1 MTKELAIEASST
13 KDRSPHIFHP
23 SSQAVSLPFLFL
35 AFLKVGSTAFGGF
48 MALISVVESIIVEQR
63 KLLQHEDMLDGISLA
78 SVLPGPVAANVVA
91 YVGYRL
97 RGTLGAIATATGVLF
112 PSFILVL
119 GFTIAYQSAGDS
131 PIVHNLLMG
140 FVPAVAAII
149 LGAVWRMSKK
159 ALKGRVEILVT
170 VIAAAIMFAI
180 DFLRKSSIS
189 ELTQFATTVRP
200 FIPLFL
206 VIASGIFGWT
216 YFRRLLGKTS
226 QGSSAIAS
234 PPAVTLRSSKFK
246 LVITVGL
253 LSSLLAC
260 YLFKLQNP
268 AFLGEDSLATLFTT
282 FSGMSIMLFGGGFV
296 FIPIIQG
303 VVVDSLG
310 WVNNEQFN
318 TAIAIGQITPGPIL
332 ISAAFIGYVVKGF
345 LGSLVSTIAIF
356 FPPALIM
363 VTCSHWLEQIKQSTS
378 IQAALRGIRPA
389 VIGMIFFAA
398 YAVLSTAQ
406 LSWVTPLIFVVAL
419 VALVRFKMGVVVLIP
434 ASGILGLALYSL

>member
-1 MTKELAIEASST
+1 MTKELAIDT
-13 KDRSPHIFHP
+13 SPP
-23 SSQAVSLPFLFL
+23 ESQAPARSTNSASLPFLFL
-35 AFLKVGSTAFGGF
+35 SFLKVGSTAFGGF
-48 MALISVVESIIVEQR
+48 MALISVVESIIVERR

-97 RGTLGAIATATGVLF
+97 KGSMGAIATATGVLL

-119 GFTIAYQSAGDS
+119 AFTIVYQNVGNI
-131 PIVHNLLMG
+131 PEVTRVLMG

-159 ALKGRVEILVT
+159 ALKGRVEV
-170 VIAAAIMFAI
+170 VVAIVATAVMFAI
-180 DFLRKSSIS
+180 QFLLKSPFSG
-189 ELTQFATTVRP
+189 FASTVRP
-200 FIPLFL
+200 YIPLFL
-206 VIASGIFGWT
+206 VIVSGVFGWA
-216 YFRRLLGKTS
+216 YFHKPTETS
-226 QGSSAIAS
+226 SESVAVAS
-234 PPAVTLRSSKFK
+234 PPPVAQHSSKFK
-246 LVITVGL
+246 LALTVGL
-253 LSSLLAC
+253 LAGLLSC
-260 YLFKLQNP
+260 YLYKLQNP

-310 WVNNEQFN
+310 WVNNEQFT

-363 VTCSHWLEQIKQSTS
+363 VTCSHWLEQIKQSAV

-389 VIGMIFFAA
+389 VIGMIFFAV
-398 YAVLSTAQ
+398 YAVLTTAQ
-406 LSWVTPLIFVVAL
+406 LHWATPVIFAGALI
-419 VALVRFKMGVVVLIP
+419 ALVRFKVGLVVLIP
-434 ASGILGLALYSL
+434 VSGILGLALYSL

>member
-1 MTKELAIEASST
+1 
-13 KDRSPHIFHP
+13 
-23 SSQAVSLPFLFL
+23 
-35 AFLKVGSTAFGGF
+35 
-48 MALISVVESIIVEQR
+48 MALISVVESIIVERR
-63 KLLQHEDMLDGISLA
+63 KLLVHEDMLDGISLA

-97 RGTLGAIATATGVLF
+97 KGTMGAIATATGVLL

-119 GFTIAYQSAGDS
+119 AFTVVYQNVGDI
-131 PIVHNLLMG
+131 PEVTRVLMG

-159 ALKGRVEILVT
+159 ALKGRVEVLVAVLAT
-170 VIAAAIMFAI
+170 AVMFAI
-180 DFLRKSSIS
+180 QFLLKSPFSG
-189 ELTQFATTVRP
+189 FASAVRP
-200 FIPLFL
+200 YIPLSL
-206 VIASGIFGWT
+206 VLASGLFGWA
-216 YFRRLLGKTS
+216 YFHKPTETPS
-226 QGSSAIAS
+226 DPAAIAS
-234 PPAVTLRSSKFK
+234 PPPVAQHSSKFK
-246 LVITVGL
+246 LALTVGL
-253 LSSLLAC
+253 LAGLLSC
-260 YLFKLQNP
+260 YLYKLQNP

-310 WVNNEQFN
+310 WVNNEQFT

-363 VTCSHWLEQIKQSTS
+363 VTCSHWLEQIKQSAV

-389 VIGMIFFAA
+389 VIGMIFFAV
-398 YAVLSTAQ
+398 YAVLTTAQ
-406 LSWVTPLIFVVAL
+406 LHWATPVIFAGAL
-419 VALVRFKMGVVVLIP
+419 VALVRFKVGLVVLIP
-434 ASGILGLALYSL
+434 VSGLLGLALYSL

>member
-1 MTKELAIEASST
+1 
-13 KDRSPHIFHP
+13 
-23 SSQAVSLPFLFL
+23 
-35 AFLKVGSTAFGGF
+35 
-48 MALISVVESIIVEQR
+48 MALISVVESIIVERR

-97 RGTLGAIATATGVLF
+97 KGTMGAIATATGVLL

-119 GFTIAYQSAGDS
+119 AFTIVYQNVGNI
-131 PIVHNLLMG
+131 PEVTRVLMG

-159 ALKGRVEILVT
+159 ALKGRVEVVVAVVAT
-170 VIAAAIMFAI
+170 AVMFAI
-180 DFLRKSSIS
+180 QFLLKSPFSG
-189 ELTQFATTVRP
+189 FASAIRP
-200 FIPLFL
+200 YIPLLL
-206 VIASGIFGWT
+206 VIVSGVFGWA
-216 YFRRLLGKTS
+216 YFHKPTETS
-226 QGSSAIAS
+226 SESAAIAS
-234 PPAVTLRSSKFK
+234 PPPVVQHSSKFK
-246 LVITVGL
+246 LALTVGL
-253 LSSLLAC
+253 LAGLLSC
-260 YLFKLQNP
+260 YLYKLQNP

-310 WVNNEQFN
+310 WVNNEQFT

-363 VTCSHWLEQIKQSTS
+363 VTCSHWLEQIKQSAV

-389 VIGMIFFAA
+389 VIGMIFFAV
-398 YAVLSTAQ
+398 YAVLTTAQ
-406 LSWVTPLIFVVAL
+406 LHWATPVIFAGALI
-419 VALVRFKMGVVVLIP
+419 ALVRFKVGLVVLIP
-434 ASGILGLALYSL
+434 VSGILGLALYSL

>member
-1 MTKELAIEASST
+1 MTKELAIDT
-13 KDRSPHIFHP
+13 
-23 SSQAVSLPFLFL
+23 SLPPSESSENSTQTASLSFLFL

-48 MALISVVESIIVEQR
+48 MALISVVESIIVERR
-63 KLLQHEDMLDGISLA
+63 KLLMHEDMLDGISLA

-97 RGTLGAIATATGVLF
+97 KGTWGAIATATGVLL

-119 GFTIAYQSAGDS
+119 AFTIVYQNVGDI
-131 PIVHNLLMG
+131 PEVTRVLMG

-159 ALKGRVEILVT
+159 ALKGRVEVVVAVVAT
-170 VIAAAIMFAI
+170 AIMFAI
-180 DFLRKSSIS
+180 QFLLQSPFNG
-189 ELTQFATTVRP
+189 FASAVRP
-200 FIPLFL
+200 YIPLFL
-206 VIASGIFGWT
+206 VIVSGVFGWA
-216 YFRRLLGKTS
+216 YFHKPSEVAPDQAATT
-226 QGSSAIAS
+226 AA
-234 PPAVTLRSSKFK
+234 PPPVARHSSKFK
-246 LVITVGL
+246 LALTVGL
-253 LSSLLAC
+253 LAGLLSC
-260 YLFKLQNP
+260 YLYKLQNP

-310 WVNNEQFN
+310 WVNNEQFT

-363 VTCSHWLEQIKQSTS
+363 VTCSHWLEQIKQSAV

-389 VIGMIFFAA
+389 VIGMIFFAV
-398 YAVLSTAQ
+398 YAVLTTAQ
-406 LSWVTPLIFVVAL
+406 LHWATPVIFAGAL
-419 VALVRFKMGVVVLIP
+419 VALVRFKVGLVVLIP